1 MVGCVLMMLII
12 AHGEK
17 RVPEKRD
24 RKEGGS
30 SGPTNTQK
38 GWDSVR
44 VTLSQWSLN
53 TILWQTAC
61 EAG

>member
-24 RKEGGS
+24 GKEGGS

-38 GWDSVR
+38 GWDLVR
-44 VTLSQWSLN
+44 
-53 TILWQTAC
+53 ILVS
-61 EAG
+61 GH